1 MSLSGLFLESFT
13 VKTPQTLLKGLNNL
27 LEAIKEGMDLQGL
40 KCQRPGSSRGEIMAD
55 AEEITAVGRNKKT
68 IRVGDAVKYVNSDT
82 VSRVS
87 EIKKDEQGK
96 VWVLLESTDLW
107 YREETLEFTEI
118 RPTEKREEREYTA
131 EELEERF
138 RKERET
144 MQGFD
149 LGKAGGGGAGG

>member
-1 MSLSGLFLESFT
+1 
-13 VKTPQTLLKGLNNL
+13 
-27 LEAIKEGMDLQGL
+27 
-40 KCQRPGSSRGEIMAD
+40 MAD
-55 AEEITAVGRNKKT
+55 AEVITAVGRNKKP
-68 IRVGDAVKYVNSDT
+68 IKAGDAVKYVNSDT
-82 VSRVS
+82 VSRVT

-107 YREETLEFTEI
+107 YREENLELTEI
-118 RPTEKREEREYTA
+118 KTTEKKEEREFTA

-144 MQGFD
+144 MQAFD

>member
-1 MSLSGLFLESFT
+1 
-13 VKTPQTLLKGLNNL
+13 
-27 LEAIKEGMDLQGL
+27 
-40 KCQRPGSSRGEIMAD
+40 MAD
-55 AEEITAVGRNKKT
+55 AEELTAAGRNKKT

-82 VSRVS
+82 VSRVK
-87 EIKKDEQGK
+87 EIKKDEQGI

-107 YREETLEFTEI
+107 YREETLEYTDI
-118 RPTEKREEREYTA
+118 TPTKKREQREFTA

-144 MQGFD
+144 MQAFD

>member
-1 MSLSGLFLESFT
+1 
-13 VKTPQTLLKGLNNL
+13 
-27 LEAIKEGMDLQGL
+27 MDLQGL
-40 KCQRPGSSRGEIMAD
+40 KCKRPGSSRGESMAD
-55 AEEITAVGRNKKT
+55 AEEITAVGRNKKI

-107 YREETLEFTEI
+107 YREENLELTDI
-118 RPTEKREEREYTA
+118 RPAEKREEREYTA

-144 MQGFD
+144 MQGVD

>member
-1 MSLSGLFLESFT
+1 
-13 VKTPQTLLKGLNNL
+13 
-27 LEAIKEGMDLQGL
+27 
-40 KCQRPGSSRGEIMAD
+40 MAV

-68 IRVGDAVKYVNSDT
+68 IRVGDAVKYINSDT
-82 VSRVS
+82 VSRVA
-87 EIKKDEQGK
+87 EIKKDEQEK

-107 YREETLEFTEI
+107 YREEILEYTDI
-118 RPTEKREEREYTA
+118 KPTEKREKREFTA

-149 LGKAGGGGAGG
+149 VGKAGGGGAGG

>member
-1 MSLSGLFLESFT
+1 
-13 VKTPQTLLKGLNNL
+13 
-27 LEAIKEGMDLQGL
+27 
-40 KCQRPGSSRGEIMAD
+40 MAD

-68 IRVGDAVKYVNSDT
+68 IKVGDAVKYVNSDT
-82 VSRVS
+82 LSRVA

-96 VWVLLESTDLW
+96 VWALLESTDLW
-107 YREETLEFTEI
+107 YREETLEYTDLK
-118 RPTEKREEREYTA
+118 PAEKKEQREFTA

-144 MQGFD
+144 VQTFD

>member
-1 MSLSGLFLESFT
+1 
-13 VKTPQTLLKGLNNL
+13 
-27 LEAIKEGMDLQGL
+27 
-40 KCQRPGSSRGEIMAD
+40 MAD

-68 IRVGDAVKYVNSDT
+68 IKVGDAVKYVNSDT
-82 VSRVS
+82 VSYVT

-107 YREETLEFTEI
+107 YRGETLE
-118 RPTEKREEREYTA
+118 PTDIKPKEKKKEREFTA

-138 RKERET
+138 RKTKET
-144 MQGFD
+144 MQSFD